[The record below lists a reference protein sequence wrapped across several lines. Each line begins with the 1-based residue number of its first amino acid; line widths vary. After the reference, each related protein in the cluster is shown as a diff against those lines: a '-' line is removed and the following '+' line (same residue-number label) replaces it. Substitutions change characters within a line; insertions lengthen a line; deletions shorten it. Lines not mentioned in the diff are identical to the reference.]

1 MILKKA
7 IFYVAGVAAAA
18 TAACVCVVA
27 LASALHA
34 AVAPFVGPA
43 WASAI
48 VAGGAAVL
56 IAILSAVLISAGKGP
71 KQTHKTQ
78 EQRSSGD
85 LTSRLFEL
93 ARDKPW
99 VAAGAIAAG
108 AAVVLKNP
116 KITAAIIS
124 AVMAGRAS
132 KK

>member
-1 MILKKA
+1 LILKKA
-7 IFYVAGVAAAA
+7 IFYAAGVAALAA
-18 TAACVCVVA
+18 AASVCVVA
-27 LASALHA
+27 LAFALHA
-34 AVAPFVGPA
+34 AVAPYVGPA

-48 VAGGAAVL
+48 VAAAAAALIGVLAAVL
-56 IAILSAVLISAGKGP
+56 FSAGKGP
-71 KQTHKTQ
+71 K
-78 EQRSSGD
+78 SSKAHEPRD

-99 VAAGAIAAG
+99 IAAGAVAAA

-116 KITAAIIS
+116 KITAAVLS

>member
-7 IFYVAGVAAAA
+7 IFYVTGVAAAS
-18 TAACVCVVA
+18 AAASVCVVA
-27 LASALHA
+27 LAFALHA
-34 AVAPFVGPA
+34 AVAPYVGPA

-48 VAGGAAVL
+48 VAGAAALLIGL
-56 IAILSAVLISAGKGP
+56 IAVVLLSAGKGP
-71 KQTHKTQ
+71 KPAAHQPL
-78 EQRSSGD
+78 EQRD

-99 VAAGAIAAG
+99 VAAGAVAAA
-108 AAVVLKNP
+108 AAVVIKNP

>member
-7 IFYVAGVAAAA
+7 IFYVTGVTAAAA
-18 TAACVCVVA
+18 AACVCVVA
-27 LASALHA
+27 LAFALHA
-34 AVAPFVGPA
+34 AVAPYVGPA

-48 VAGGAAVL
+48 VAGAAALLIGILAAVL
-56 IAILSAVLISAGKGP
+56 LSAGKGP
-71 KQTHKTQ
+71 KDTHKPT
-78 EQRSSGD
+78 EQRSGD

>member
-1 MILKKA
+1 LILKKA
-7 IFYVAGVAAAA
+7 IFYAAGVAALAA
-18 TAACVCVVA
+18 AASVCVVA
-27 LASALHA
+27 LAFALQA
-34 AVAPFVGPA
+34 AVAPYVGPA

-48 VAGGAAVL
+48 VALAAAALIGVLAAVL
-56 IAILSAVLISAGKGP
+56 FSAGKGP
-71 KQTHKTQ
+71 KESRKGH
-78 EQRSSGD
+78 EPRD

-99 VAAGAIAAG
+99 IAAAAVAAG

-116 KITAAIIS
+116 KITAAVLS

>member
-7 IFYVAGVAAAA
+7 IFYVTGVAAASA
-18 TAACVCVVA
+18 AACVCVVA
-27 LASALHA
+27 LAFALHA
-34 AVAPFVGPA
+34 AVAPSVGPA

-48 VAGGAAVL
+48 VAAAAAVL
-56 IAILSAVLISAGKGP
+56 VGILAAVLLSAGKGP
-71 KQTHKTQ
+71 KATHKPE
-78 EQRSSGD
+78 EQRGD

-116 KITAAIIS
+116 KITAAVIS